1 MVDIVYKSPARTDLT
16 FNDRLNAAA
25 EVFGG
30 SGYGEGRGQPDPVKK
45 VEQKKEENKKSNP
58 VKSSKASDIKTQ
70 VKKVTKEILPKYTK
84 KDSGQIMT
92 TMMQTLMQG
101 IPQGGSTA
109 AQQPENNTFISLR
122 VEMTKLF
129 SYFLSG
135 DKEAFNTQFSYI
147 ANTFPLANINFILS
161 IMLYDALVLENPDV
175 TRNKIPNIMIPV
187 PGQGNKGI
195 QATNSNQAL
204 GQLLN
209 MVGQMMGGMVKTPT
223 KQAEQVKP
231 TKAAPERSKSV
242 EKKNLAADDSAQNQ
256 MGNMQMPLSQ
266 FMSMMGTMQPTNNL
280 NNQNSSPS
288 ISPQKQ
294 STIANTVNWGSNPYP
309 RNNENDAIITQQLD
323 ILSQLEDLSV
333 QLGTLA
339 DTSPL
344 FSMSYQELI
353 TKYPQ
358 ITQATTVGQALDIMA
373 GRINPVIN

>member
-1 MVDIVYKSPARTDLT
+1 M
-16 FNDRLNAAA
+16 
-25 EVFGG
+25 
-30 SGYGEGRGQPDPVKK
+30 
-45 VEQKKEENKKSNP
+45 
-58 VKSSKASDIKTQ
+58 
-70 VKKVTKEILPKYTK
+70 
-84 KDSGQIMT
+84 
-92 TMMQTLMQG
+92 
-101 IPQGGSTA
+101 
-109 AQQPENNTFISLR
+109 
-122 VEMTKLF
+122 LF
-129 SYFLSG
+129 
-135 DKEAFNTQFSYI
+135 
-147 ANTFPLANINFILS
+147 
-161 IMLYDALVLENPDV
+161 
-175 TRNKIPNIMIPV
+175 
-187 PGQGNKGI
+187 
-195 QATNSNQAL
+195 
-204 GQLLN
+204 
-209 MVGQMMGGMVKTPT
+209 
-223 KQAEQVKP
+223 
-231 TKAAPERSKSV
+231 RS
-242 EKKNLAADDSAQNQ
+242 KNLAADDSAQNQ

-373 GRINPVIN
+373 GRINPVIS